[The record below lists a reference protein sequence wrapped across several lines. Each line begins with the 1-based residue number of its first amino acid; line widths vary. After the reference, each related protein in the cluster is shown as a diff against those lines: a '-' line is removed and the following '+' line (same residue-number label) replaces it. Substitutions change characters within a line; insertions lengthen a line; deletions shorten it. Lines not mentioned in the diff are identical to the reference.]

1 MGRHGSRRKL
11 AKNIY
16 VDEQGYASIVVQVRG
31 HQAEIRCD
39 PGTELATLE
48 KQRDQ
53 LRADLH
59 DQAPASTRGTLA
71 HDAVRYLKQIAGR
84 PGFKA
89 DRSHLRAWLDKFG
102 SRQRQRITAG
112 DVRTALA
119 EWRKHGTHLG
129 GRGSRV
135 RRPTTAPASEKT
147 LKERYR
153 VLKHLYKL
161 LDGPKAK
168 TPCDDVERPKPAAS
182 TPVGVDVRIVQQVA
196 TALEVRARGTTGRS
210 PERQDAARYLM
221 LTTTLQRP
229 AQLMRAIAEDFH
241 LDAQF
246 WIVRGAK
253 GGPTHAIHL
262 NKDMRT
268 AVRRFLAAGAVG
280 RYNDKQLLA
289 LARAHGWPATIPLY
303 NARHSGAIDAIAAG
317 ADLGD
322 LQAMLGHASIDT
334 TRRFYAGIL
343 RLRQKNVGRS
353 LEGRLSVPK
362 IRAKGTLG
370 TARNRSGKLARRR
383 GADARASHAQAKAPY
398 AKTARKSGPN

>member
-1 MGRHGSRRKL
+1 MGRHGARRKI

-16 VDEQGYASIVVQVRG
+16 VDAEGYASVVVQVRG
-31 HQAEIRCD
+31 QQQELRFD
-39 PGTELATLE
+39 PGTELETLE

-59 DQAPASTRGTLA
+59 DQAPASARGTLA

-102 SRQRQRITAG
+102 PRQRARLNAG
-112 DVRTALA
+112 DVRTAIA
-119 EWRKHGTHLG
+119 EWRKHGTHVG
-129 GRGSRV
+129 GRGTRT
-135 RRPTTAPASEKT
+135 RRAIAAPASEKT
-147 LKERYR
+147 LMERYR
-153 VLKHLYKL
+153 VLRHLYKT

-168 TPCDDVERPKPAAS
+168 TPCDDVERPKPAAA
-182 TPVGVDVRIVQQVA
+182 TPVGVDVRIVQKVA
-196 TALEVRARGTTGRS
+196 TALETRARGTKVRS
-210 PERQDAARYLM
+210 PERQDYARYLM

-241 LDAQF
+241 VTSQF

-262 NKDMRT
+262 NKEMRA
-268 AVRRFLAAGAVG
+268 AVRLLLAAGALG
-280 RYNDKQLLA
+280 PYEEPAQQTCQANLLE
-289 LARAHGWPATIPLY
+289 LARAHGWPKTIPLY
-303 NARHSGAIDAIAAG
+303 NARHSGAIDAIEAG

-343 RLRQKNVGRS
+343 RLRQRNVGKR
-353 LEGRLSVPK
+353 LEGRLKV
-362 IRAKGTLG
+362 G
-370 TARNRSGKLARRR
+370 
-383 GADARASHAQAKAPY
+383 
-398 AKTARKSGPN
+398 

>member
-1 MGRHGSRRKL
+1 MGRHGARRKI

-16 VDEQGYASIVVQVRG
+16 VDDKGYYSVVVQVRG
-31 HQAEIRCD
+31 EQQELRFD
-39 PGTELATLE
+39 PGTEIETLE
-48 KQRDQ
+48 QQRDQ

-59 DQAPASTRGTLA
+59 DKAPASARGTLA

-102 SRQRQRITAG
+102 PRQRSRIDAG
-112 DVRTALA
+112 DVRTAIA
-119 EWRKHGTHLG
+119 EWRKHGSHIG
-129 GRGSRV
+129 GRGTRV
-135 RRPTTAPASEKT
+135 RKATKAPASEKT

-153 VLKHLYKL
+153 VLKHLYKM
-161 LDGPKAK
+161 LDGPRAK
-168 TPCDDVERPKPAAS
+168 TPCDDVERPKPAAA
-182 TPVGVDVRIVQQVA
+182 TPVGVHVSLVQKVA
-196 TALEVRARGTTGRS
+196 TALEARARGTKVRS
-210 PERQDAARYLM
+210 AERQDFARYLM

-241 LDAQF
+241 LSSQF

-262 NKDMRT
+262 NKEMRQ
-268 AVRRFLAAGAVG
+268 AVKLFLAAGAVG

-303 NARHSGAIDAIAAG
+303 NARHSGAIDAIEAG

-343 RLRQKNVGRS
+343 RLRQKNVGKS
-353 LEGRLSVPK
+353 LEGRLK
-362 IRAKGTLG
+362 IG
-370 TARNRSGKLARRR
+370 
-383 GADARASHAQAKAPY
+383 
-398 AKTARKSGPN
+398 